1 MEKEIKKEE
10 GIVTKF
16 GTFKRRA
23 KNAPDR
29 VLKNREEY
37 LKAKSKK

>member
-16 GTFKRRA
+16 GIFKRRA
-23 KNAPDR
+23 KSVPER
-29 VLKNREEY
+29 VLTNRKKY
-37 LKAKSKK
+37 LQTKSKK

>member
-23 KNAPDR
+23 NKIPER
-29 VLKNREEY
+29 VLENRKKY
-37 LKAKSKK
+37 LETKSKK